1 MDKIKVLMVC
11 HGNICRSP
19 IAEFVMKSLV
29 RHHHLS
35 DSFFIASAATAAAS
49 TATAG
54 DFDCRWLSHP
64 TPDDTSH
71 VWFSR
76 TIVTSEKDMPRAAY
90 IRVATTGR
98 FVLYVNGRNVSTA
111 LFTPD
116 RQKGDTAVA
125 AIAYDVQRFLRTDTN
140 TIALLYC
147 PSMRTHRQVSVCFY
161 GIAADSS
168 HFAVSG
174 TDRPCFALN
183 GNAGWL
189 CRHADTWQT
198 HDGGEA
204 MNRNLYPY
212 RWTDA
217 NQPLAM
223 WQAVEETATSQPLTT
238 TTPHH
243 LNTPTPQ
250 PLNTTPPQPLN
261 TTTPQH
267 ISTSHHLT
275 TTPPQPLNTT
285 TPLSAEDICG
295 YSPLRINPLVD
306 NAARI
311 SRIYTPL
318 LTEQSGDTLTVHL
331 VPNRRHLIRVT
342 LRGCRRGERIRIGNL
357 QYVCT
362 GEMDEQAFTRFSP
375 TDQNTVT
382 ISGDRHFCCEQVQEV
397 ESICL

>member
-1 MDKIKVLMVC
+1 MFRLLHIL
-11 HGNICRSP
+11 I
-19 IAEFVMKSLV
+19 L
-29 RHHHLS
+29 
-35 DSFFIASAATAAAS
+35 FIASVATAAAS
-49 TATAG
+49 TATTG

-147 PSMRTHRQVSVCFY
+147 PSMLTRRQVSVCFY

-223 WQAVEETATSQPLTT
+223 WQAVEETSTSQPLNTTTQHHLNT

-243 LNTPTPQ
+243 
-250 PLNTTPPQPLN
+250 LN

-267 ISTSHHLT
+267 ISTSQH
-275 TTPPQPLNTT
+275 LNTINT
-285 TPLSAEDICG
+285 LSSEDICG
-295 YSPLRINPLVD
+295 YNPLRINPLVD

-311 SRIYTPL
+311 SHIYTPL
-318 LTEQSGDTLTVHL
+318 LTEQSEDTLTVHL

-382 ISGDRHFCCEQVQEV
+382 ICGDRHFCCEQVQEV

>member
-1 MDKIKVLMVC
+1 MLRLI
-11 HGNICRSP
+11 NIL
-19 IAEFVMKSLV
+19 IL
-29 RHHHLS
+29 
-35 DSFFIASAATAAAS
+35 FIASAATAAAS
-49 TATAG
+49 TATTG

-147 PSMRTHRQVSVCFY
+147 PSMRTRRQVSVSFY

-223 WQAVEETATSQPLTT
+223 WQAVEETATSQPL
-238 TTPHH
+238 
-243 LNTPTPQ
+243 
-250 PLNTTPPQPLN
+250 NTTPSHHPT

-267 ISTSHHLT
+267 ISTSQH
-275 TTPPQPLNTT
+275 LNTT
-285 TPLSAEDICG
+285 TPHISTSQHLNISTPLSSEDICG

-342 LRGCRRGERIRIGNL
+342 LRGCRRGEHIRIGNL
-357 QYVCT
+357 QYICT

>member
-1 MDKIKVLMVC
+1 MLRIIKTL
-11 HGNICRSP
+11 I
-19 IAEFVMKSLV
+19 L
-29 RHHHLS
+29 
-35 DSFFIASAATAAAS
+35 FIVAVAAS
-49 TATAG
+49 TAAVATSAAQTASVG
-54 DFDCRWLSHP
+54 DFACRWMSHP

-76 TIVTSEKDMPRAAY
+76 TIVTDAKDMPRAAY

-116 RQKGDTAVA
+116 RQKGDTAVS

-147 PSMRTHRQVSVCFY
+147 PSMRTRRQVSVCFY

-204 MNRNLYPY
+204 MNRNLYPH
-212 RWTDA
+212 RWTDP
-217 NQPLAM
+217 NQPLAL
-223 WQAVEETATSQPLTT
+223 WKAVEESSTSQ
-238 TTPHH
+238 H
-243 LNTPTPQ
+243 LNTSTQHLTITPHN
-250 PLNTTPPQPLN
+250 NTTPPQHH
-261 TTTPQH
+261 TTSPQH
-267 ISTSHHLT
+267 ISTPQHLT
-275 TTPPQPLNTT
+275 ISTHI
-285 TPLSAEDICG
+285 SSEDICG
-295 YSPLRINPLVD
+295 YSPLRPNPLVD

-318 LTEQSGDTLTVHL
+318 LTEQSGDTLLVHL

>member
-1 MDKIKVLMVC
+1 MFRLLHIL
-11 HGNICRSP
+11 I
-19 IAEFVMKSLV
+19 L
-29 RHHHLS
+29 
-35 DSFFIASAATAAAS
+35 FIASAATAAAS
-49 TATAG
+49 TATTG

-116 RQKGDTAVA
+116 RQNGDTAVA
-125 AIAYDVQRFLRTDTN
+125 TIAYDVQHFLRTDTN

-147 PSMRTHRQVSVCFY
+147 PSMRTRRQLSVCFY

-174 TDRPCFALN
+174 IDRPSFALN

-223 WQAVEETATSQPLTT
+223 WQAVDETSTSQPLNT

-250 PLNTTPPQPLN
+250 
-261 TTTPQH
+261 H
-267 ISTSHHLT
+267 ISTSQH
-275 TTPPQPLNTT
+275 LNTINT
-285 TPLSAEDICG
+285 LSSEDICG
-295 YSPLRINPLVD
+295 YNPLRINPLVD

-311 SRIYTPL
+311 SHIYTPL

>member
-1 MDKIKVLMVC
+1 MLRLI
-11 HGNICRSP
+11 NIL
-19 IAEFVMKSLV
+19 IL
-29 RHHHLS
+29 
-35 DSFFIASAATAAAS
+35 FIASAATAAAS

-147 PSMRTHRQVSVCFY
+147 PSMRTRRQVSVSFY
-161 GIAADSS
+161 GIAADCS
-168 HFAVSG
+168 HFAASG

-217 NQPLAM
+217 NQPLAL
-223 WQAVEETATSQPLTT
+223 WQTVEETAT
-238 TTPHH
+238 H
-243 LNTPTPQ
+243 
-250 PLNTTPPQPLN
+250 LN

-267 ISTSHHLT
+267 ISTSQH
-275 TTPPQPLNTT
+275 LNTT
-285 TPLSAEDICG
+285 TPHISTPQHNNITTTPLSSEDICG
-295 YSPLRINPLVD
+295 YNPLRINPLVD

-331 VPNRRHLIRVT
+331 VPNQRHLIRVT

>member
-1 MDKIKVLMVC
+1 MLRLI
-11 HGNICRSP
+11 NIL
-19 IAEFVMKSLV
+19 IL
-29 RHHHLS
+29 
-35 DSFFIASAATAAAS
+35 FIASAATAAAS

-125 AIAYDVQRFLRTDTN
+125 TIAYDVQRFLRTDTN

-147 PSMRTHRQVSVCFY
+147 PSMRTRRQVSVCFY

-217 NQPLAM
+217 NQPLAL
-223 WQAVEETATSQPLTT
+223 WKTVEENSPSQPLTT

-243 LNTPTPQ
+243 LT
-250 PLNTTPPQPLN
+250 

-267 ISTSHHLT
+267 ISTSQH
-275 TTPPQPLNTT
+275 LNTINT
-285 TPLSAEDICG
+285 LSSEDICG
-295 YSPLRINPLVD
+295 YNPLRINPLVD

>member
-1 MDKIKVLMVC
+1 MLRLLHIL
-11 HGNICRSP
+11 I
-19 IAEFVMKSLV
+19 L
-29 RHHHLS
+29 
-35 DSFFIASAATAAAS
+35 FIASAATAAAS
-49 TATAG
+49 TATTG

-76 TIVTSEKDMPRAAY
+76 TIVTSAKDMPRAAY

-147 PSMRTHRQVSVCFY
+147 PSMRTRRQVSVCFY

-223 WQAVEETATSQPLTT
+223 WQAVEETATPQHQNTSTQHHNTT
-238 TTPHH
+238 PQRHNITTPHNTTAS
-243 LNTPTPQ
+243 LNTSTQQHNNITPTP
-250 PLNTTPPQPLN
+250 
-261 TTTPQH
+261 
-267 ISTSHHLT
+267 
-275 TTPPQPLNTT
+275 
-285 TPLSAEDICG
+285 LSSEDICG

-331 VPNRRHLIRVT
+331 VPDKRHLIRVT

-375 TDQNTVT
+375 TNQNTVT
-382 ISGDRHFCCEQVQEV
+382 ISGDRHFSCEQVQEV

>member
-1 MDKIKVLMVC
+1 MQAFTFEQQVAEVSGLC
-11 HGNICRSP
+11 HTQQDTYMLRLLHIL
-19 IAEFVMKSLV
+19 IL
-29 RHHHLS
+29 
-35 DSFFIASAATAAAS
+35 FIVSAATAAAS

-64 TPDDTSH
+64 MPDDTSH

-147 PSMRTHRQVSVCFY
+147 PSMRTRRQVSVCFY

-204 MNRNLYPY
+204 MNRNLYPH
-212 RWTDA
+212 RWTDP
-217 NQPLAM
+217 NQPIAM
-223 WQAVEETATSQPLTT
+223 WLAVEEYSTPHNNTTTSQ
-238 TTPHH
+238 HH
-243 LNTPTPQ
+243 
-250 PLNTTPPQPLN
+250 NTTPQHISPSQHLN

-267 ISTSHHLT
+267 HNTSPQHISTPQHLT
-275 TTPPQPLNTT
+275 ISTHI
-285 TPLSAEDICG
+285 SSEDICG

>member
-1 MDKIKVLMVC
+1 MLRLI
-11 HGNICRSP
+11 NIL
-19 IAEFVMKSLV
+19 IL
-29 RHHHLS
+29 
-35 DSFFIASAATAAAS
+35 FIASAATAAAS

-147 PSMRTHRQVSVCFY
+147 PSMRTRRQVSVCFY

-217 NQPLAM
+217 NQPLAL

-238 TTPHH
+238 TPPQH

-250 PLNTTPPQPLN
+250 
-261 TTTPQH
+261 H
-267 ISTSHHLT
+267 ISTSQH
-275 TTPPQPLNTT
+275 LNTINT
-285 TPLSAEDICG
+285 LSSEDICG
-295 YSPLRINPLVD
+295 YNPLRINPLVD

-342 LRGCRRGERIRIGNL
+342 LRGCRLGERIRIGNL

-382 ISGDRHFCCEQVQEV
+382 ICGDRHFCCEQVQEV

>member
-1 MDKIKVLMVC
+1 MLRLI
-11 HGNICRSP
+11 NIL
-19 IAEFVMKSLV
+19 IL
-29 RHHHLS
+29 
-35 DSFFIASAATAAAS
+35 FIASAATAAAS

-217 NQPLAM
+217 NQPLAL
-223 WQAVEETATSQPLTT
+223 WQAVKETATPQHHNISTQHHNTT
-238 TTPHH
+238 PQRHNITTPHNTTAS
-243 LNTPTPQ
+243 LNTSTQ
-250 PLNTTPPQPLN
+250 
-261 TTTPQH
+261 QH
-267 ISTSHHLT
+267 NNI
-275 TTPPQPLNTT
+275 TT
-285 TPLSAEDICG
+285 TPLSSEDICG

>member
-1 MDKIKVLMVC
+1 MLRLI
-11 HGNICRSP
+11 NIL
-19 IAEFVMKSLV
+19 IL
-29 RHHHLS
+29 
-35 DSFFIASAATAAAS
+35 FIASAATAAAS

-174 TDRPCFALN
+174 TDRPSFALN

-217 NQPLAM
+217 NQPLTL
-223 WQAVEETATSQPLTT
+223 WQAVEETATPQHHNTSTPQHNTT
-238 TTPHH
+238 PERHNITTPHNTTAS
-243 LNTPTPQ
+243 LNTS
-250 PLNTTPPQPLN
+250 
-261 TTTPQH
+261 TPQH
-267 ISTSHHLT
+267 NNI
-275 TTPPQPLNTT
+275 TT
-285 TPLSAEDICG
+285 TPLSSEDICG

-357 QYVCT
+357 HYVCT

>member
-1 MDKIKVLMVC
+1 MLRLI
-11 HGNICRSP
+11 NIL
-19 IAEFVMKSLV
+19 IL
-29 RHHHLS
+29 
-35 DSFFIASAATAAAS
+35 FIASAATAAAS
-49 TATAG
+49 TATTG
-54 DFDCRWLSHP
+54 DFDCRWMSHP

-147 PSMRTHRQVSVCFY
+147 PSMRTRRQVSVCFY

-217 NQPLAM
+217 NQPLAL
-223 WQAVEETATSQPLTT
+223 WQAVKETSTSQPLNT

-250 PLNTTPPQPLN
+250 PLTTTPPQPLN

-267 ISTSHHLT
+267 ISTSQHLN

-285 TPLSAEDICG
+285 TPLSSEDICG
-295 YSPLRINPLVD
+295 YNPLRINPLVD

>member
-1 MDKIKVLMVC
+1 MLRLI
-11 HGNICRSP
+11 NIL
-19 IAEFVMKSLV
+19 IL
-29 RHHHLS
+29 
-35 DSFFIASAATAAAS
+35 FIASAATAAAS

-217 NQPLAM
+217 NQPLTL
-223 WQAVEETATSQPLTT
+223 WQAVKETAPSQPLTT

-267 ISTSHHLT
+267 ISTSQHLTTTTPHHLT
-275 TTPPQPLNTT
+275 TIN
-285 TPLSAEDICG
+285 PLSSEDICG
-295 YSPLRINPLVD
+295 YNPLRINPLVD

-382 ISGDRHFCCEQVQEV
+382 ICGDRHFCCEQVQEV

>member
-1 MDKIKVLMVC
+1 MLRLI
-11 HGNICRSP
+11 NIL
-19 IAEFVMKSLV
+19 IL
-29 RHHHLS
+29 
-35 DSFFIASAATAAAS
+35 FIASAATAAAS

-54 DFDCRWLSHP
+54 DFDCRWMSHP

-174 TDRPCFALN
+174 TDRPSFALN

-217 NQPLAM
+217 NQPLAL
-223 WQAVEETATSQPLTT
+223 WQAVEETSTSQPLNTTPPQPLTT

-243 LNTPTPQ
+243 L
-250 PLNTTPPQPLN
+250 TTIN
-261 TTTPQH
+261 
-267 ISTSHHLT
+267 
-275 TTPPQPLNTT
+275 
-285 TPLSAEDICG
+285 PLSSEDICG
-295 YSPLRINPLVD
+295 YNPLRINPLVD

-318 LTEQSGDTLTVHL
+318 LTEQSGDTLLVHL

-342 LRGCRRGERIRIGNL
+342 LRGCRRGEHIRIGNL

>member
-1 MDKIKVLMVC
+1 MLRLLHIL
-11 HGNICRSP
+11 I
-19 IAEFVMKSLV
+19 L
-29 RHHHLS
+29 
-35 DSFFIASAATAAAS
+35 FIASAATAAAS
-49 TATAG
+49 TATTG

-147 PSMRTHRQVSVCFY
+147 PSMRTRRQVSVCFY

-212 RWTDA
+212 RHPA
-217 NQPLAM
+217 RLSPQRAHPHRQPAVRLHGRDGRASLHALLAHRPEHRNH
-223 WQAVEETATSQPLTT
+223 QRRP
-238 TTPHH
+238 
-243 LNTPTPQ
+243 
-250 PLNTTPPQPLN
+250 
-261 TTTPQH
+261 
-267 ISTSHHLT
+267 
-275 TTPPQPLNTT
+275 
-285 TPLSAEDICG
+285 
-295 YSPLRINPLVD
+295 
-306 NAARI
+306 
-311 SRIYTPL
+311 PL
-318 LTEQSGDTLTVHL
+318 LLRTSAGSGEHL
-331 VPNRRHLIRVT
+331 PVDRRT
-342 LRGCRRGERIRIGNL
+342 
-357 QYVCT
+357 
-362 GEMDEQAFTRFSP
+362 FTRSSP
-375 TDQNTVT
+375 PDV
-382 ISGDRHFCCEQVQEV
+382 FF
-397 ESICL
+397 

>member
-1 MDKIKVLMVC
+1 MLRLI
-11 HGNICRSP
+11 NIL
-19 IAEFVMKSLV
+19 IL
-29 RHHHLS
+29 
-35 DSFFIASAATAAAS
+35 FIASAATAAAS

-54 DFDCRWLSHP
+54 DFDCRWMSHP

-217 NQPLAM
+217 NQPLAL
-223 WQAVEETATSQPLTT
+223 WQAVKETSPSQPLTT

-243 LNTPTPQ
+243 LNT
-250 PLNTTPPQPLN
+250 
-261 TTTPQH
+261 
-267 ISTSHHLT
+267 
-275 TTPPQPLNTT
+275 T
-285 TPLSAEDICG
+285 TPLSSEDICG
-295 YSPLRINPLVD
+295 YNPLRINPLVD

-382 ISGDRHFCCEQVQEV
+382 ICGDRHFCCEQVQEV

>member
-1 MDKIKVLMVC
+1 MLRLI
-11 HGNICRSP
+11 NIL
-19 IAEFVMKSLV
+19 IL
-29 RHHHLS
+29 
-35 DSFFIASAATAAAS
+35 FIASAATAAAS

-174 TDRPCFALN
+174 TDRPSFALN

-223 WQAVEETATSQPLTT
+223 WQAVKETSTPQHHNISTQHHNTT
-238 TTPHH
+238 PQRHNITTPHNTTAS
-243 LNTPTPQ
+243 LNTSTQ
-250 PLNTTPPQPLN
+250 
-261 TTTPQH
+261 QH
-267 ISTSHHLT
+267 NNI
-275 TTPPQPLNTT
+275 TT
-285 TPLSAEDICG
+285 TPLSSEDICG

-357 QYVCT
+357 HYVCT

-375 TDQNTVT
+375 TDQNIVT

>member
-1 MDKIKVLMVC
+1 MLRLI
-11 HGNICRSP
+11 NIL
-19 IAEFVMKSLV
+19 IL
-29 RHHHLS
+29 
-35 DSFFIASAATAAAS
+35 FIASAATTAAS

-54 DFDCRWLSHP
+54 DFDCRWMSHP

-125 AIAYDVQRFLRTDTN
+125 SIAYDVQRFLRTDTN

-147 PSMRTHRQVSVCFY
+147 PSMRTRRQVSVCFY

-217 NQPLAM
+217 NQPLAL
-223 WQAVEETATSQPLTT
+223 WQTVEETAT
-238 TTPHH
+238 H
-243 LNTPTPQ
+243 
-250 PLNTTPPQPLN
+250 LN

-267 ISTSHHLT
+267 ISTSQH
-275 TTPPQPLNTT
+275 LNTT
-285 TPLSAEDICG
+285 TPHISTPQHNNITTTPLSSEDICG
-295 YSPLRINPLVD
+295 YNPLRINPLVD

-311 SRIYTPL
+311 SRIYKPL

>member
-1 MDKIKVLMVC
+1 MNLQGVSGTSLSFEQQVAEVSGLC
-11 HGNICRSP
+11 HTQQDTYMLRLINIL
-19 IAEFVMKSLV
+19 IL
-29 RHHHLS
+29 
-35 DSFFIASAATAAAS
+35 FIASAATAAAS

-125 AIAYDVQRFLRTDTN
+125 TIAYDVQRFLRTDTN

-147 PSMRTHRQVSVCFY
+147 PSMRTRRQVSVCFY

-217 NQPLAM
+217 NQPLAL
-223 WQAVEETATSQPLTT
+223 WQAVEETATSQPLNT
-238 TTPHH
+238 TTPQH
-243 LNTPTPQ
+243 N
-250 PLNTTPPQPLN
+250 N

-267 ISTSHHLT
+267 ISTSQH
-275 TTPPQPLNTT
+275 LNTT
-285 TPLSAEDICG
+285 TPLSSEDICG
-295 YSPLRINPLVD
+295 YNPLRINPLVD

-397 ESICL
+397 ESISL

>member
-1 MDKIKVLMVC
+1 MV
-11 HGNICRSP
+11 ISSP
-19 IAEFVMKSLV
+19 SVMVSSSL
-29 RHHHLS
+29 LWMKWFS
-35 DSFFIASAATAAAS
+35 SFFH
-49 TATAG
+49 
-54 DFDCRWLSHP
+54 WLN
-64 TPDDTSH
+64 SH
-71 VWFSR
+71 VSG
-76 TIVTSEKDMPRAAY
+76 VN
-90 IRVATTGR
+90 RVMSKFR
-98 FVLYVNGRNVSTA
+98 
-111 LFTPD
+111 
-116 RQKGDTAVA
+116 KGDTAVA

-147 PSMRTHRQVSVCFY
+147 PSMRTRRQVSVCFY

-217 NQPLAM
+217 NQPLAL
-223 WQAVEETATSQPLTT
+223 WQAVEEIATSQHLTT
-238 TTPHH
+238 TP
-243 LNTPTPQ
+243 
-250 PLNTTPPQPLN
+250 
-261 TTTPQH
+261 
-267 ISTSHHLT
+267 SHHLT
-275 TTPPQPLNTT
+275 TTPHQHISTSQHLNTINT
-285 TPLSAEDICG
+285 LSSEDICG
-295 YSPLRINPLVD
+295 YNPLRTNPLVD

-362 GEMDEQAFTRFSP
+362 SEMDEQAFTRFSP

-397 ESICL
+397 ESVCL

>member
-1 MDKIKVLMVC
+1 MLRLI
-11 HGNICRSP
+11 NIL
-19 IAEFVMKSLV
+19 IL
-29 RHHHLS
+29 
-35 DSFFIASAATAAAS
+35 FIASAATAAAS

-54 DFDCRWLSHP
+54 DFDCRWMSHP

-147 PSMRTHRQVSVCFY
+147 PSMRTRRQVSVCFY

-223 WQAVEETATSQPLTT
+223 WQAVKETSTSQHLTT

-243 LNTPTPQ
+243 LNTSTPQ
-250 PLNTTPPQPLN
+250 HLNTTPPQPLN

-267 ISTSHHLT
+267 ISTSQHLT

-285 TPLSAEDICG
+285 TPLSSEDICG
-295 YSPLRINPLVD
+295 YNPLRINPLVD

-357 QYVCT
+357 HYVCT

-382 ISGDRHFCCEQVQEV
+382 ICGDRHFCCEQVQEV

>member
-1 MDKIKVLMVC
+1 MQAFLFDIKMLRLI
-11 HGNICRSP
+11 NIL
-19 IAEFVMKSLV
+19 IL
-29 RHHHLS
+29 
-35 DSFFIASAATAAAS
+35 FIAAVAAS
-49 TATAG
+49 TASTAPGAAQTATVG
-54 DFDCRWLSHP
+54 DFDCRWMSHP
-64 TPDDTSH
+64 APDDTSH

-76 TIVTSEKDMPRAAY
+76 TIVTDAKEMPRAAY

-116 RQKGDTAVA
+116 RQKGDTAVS

-147 PSMRTHRQVSVCFY
+147 PSMRTRRQMSVCFY

-217 NQPLAM
+217 NQPLAL
-223 WQAVEETATSQPLTT
+223 WQAVEETSTSQ
-238 TTPHH
+238 H
-243 LNTPTPQ
+243 LNTTTSHHPT
-250 PLNTTPPQPLN
+250 

-267 ISTSHHLT
+267 ISTSQH
-275 TTPPQPLNTT
+275 LNTT
-285 TPLSAEDICG
+285 TPHHLNTIYTLSSEDICG
-295 YSPLRINPLVD
+295 YNPLRINPLVD

>member
-1 MDKIKVLMVC
+1 MLRLI
-11 HGNICRSP
+11 NIL
-19 IAEFVMKSLV
+19 IL
-29 RHHHLS
+29 
-35 DSFFIASAATAAAS
+35 FIASAATAAAS
-49 TATAG
+49 TATTG
-54 DFDCRWLSHP
+54 DFDCRWMSHP

-147 PSMRTHRQVSVCFY
+147 PSMRTRHQVSVSFY

-223 WQAVEETATSQPLTT
+223 WQAVEETSPSQHLTT
-238 TTPHH
+238 TPSQH
-243 LNTPTPQ
+243 
-250 PLNTTPPQPLN
+250 LNTTPPHHLT

-267 ISTSHHLT
+267 ISTPHH
-275 TTPPQPLNTT
+275 LNTT
-285 TPLSAEDICG
+285 TPLSSEDICG
-295 YSPLRINPLVD
+295 YNPLRTNPLVD

-357 QYVCT
+357 EYVCT

>member
-1 MDKIKVLMVC
+1 MLRLLHIL
-11 HGNICRSP
+11 I
-19 IAEFVMKSLV
+19 L
-29 RHHHLS
+29 
-35 DSFFIASAATAAAS
+35 FIASAATAAAS
-49 TATAG
+49 TATG

-147 PSMRTHRQVSVCFY
+147 PSMRTRRQVSVSFY

-223 WQAVEETATSQPLTT
+223 WQAVEETTPSQHLT
-238 TTPHH
+238 
-243 LNTPTPQ
+243 
-250 PLNTTPPQPLN
+250 TTPPQHLN

-267 ISTSHHLT
+267 ISTSQHLNT
-275 TTPPQPLNTT
+275 TTPHHLNTT
-285 TPLSAEDICG
+285 TPLSSEDICG

-342 LRGCRRGERIRIGNL
+342 LRGCRRGEHIRIGNL

>member
-1 MDKIKVLMVC
+1 MLRLI
-11 HGNICRSP
+11 NIL
-19 IAEFVMKSLV
+19 IL
-29 RHHHLS
+29 
-35 DSFFIASAATAAAS
+35 FIASAATAAAS
-49 TATAG
+49 TATTG

-147 PSMRTHRQVSVCFY
+147 PSMRTRRQLSVCFY

-174 TDRPCFALN
+174 TDRPSFALN

-223 WQAVEETATSQPLTT
+223 WQAVEETS
-238 TTPHH
+238 TPHH
-243 LNTPTPQ
+243 LNTI
-250 PLNTTPPQPLN
+250 NT
-261 TTTPQH
+261 
-267 ISTSHHLT
+267 
-275 TTPPQPLNTT
+275 
-285 TPLSAEDICG
+285 LSSEDICG
-295 YSPLRINPLVD
+295 YNPLRINPLVD

-342 LRGCRRGERIRIGNL
+342 LRGCRRGEHIRIGNL

>member
-1 MDKIKVLMVC
+1 MLRLI
-11 HGNICRSP
+11 NIL
-19 IAEFVMKSLV
+19 IL
-29 RHHHLS
+29 
-35 DSFFIASAATAAAS
+35 FIVSVATAAAS

-217 NQPLAM
+217 NQPLAL
-223 WQAVEETATSQPLTT
+223 WQAVEETSPSQPLTT

-267 ISTSHHLT
+267 ISTSQHLT
-275 TTPPQPLNTT
+275 TTTPHHLNTT
-285 TPLSAEDICG
+285 TPLSSEDICG
-295 YSPLRINPLVD
+295 YNPLRINPLVD

-342 LRGCRRGERIRIGNL
+342 LRGCRRGERIRIDNL
-357 QYVCT
+357 HYVCT

-382 ISGDRHFCCEQVQEV
+382 ICGDRHFCCEQVQEV

>member
-1 MDKIKVLMVC
+1 MLRLI
-11 HGNICRSP
+11 NIL
-19 IAEFVMKSLV
+19 IL
-29 RHHHLS
+29 
-35 DSFFIASAATAAAS
+35 FIASAATAAAS

-54 DFDCRWLSHP
+54 DFDCRWMSHP

-223 WQAVEETATSQPLTT
+223 WQAVEETSPSQPLTT

-267 ISTSHHLT
+267 ISTSQHLTTTTPHHLT
-275 TTPPQPLNTT
+275 TINT
-285 TPLSAEDICG
+285 LSSEDICG
-295 YSPLRINPLVD
+295 YNPLRINPLVD

>member
-1 MDKIKVLMVC
+1 MLRLI
-11 HGNICRSP
+11 NIL
-19 IAEFVMKSLV
+19 IL
-29 RHHHLS
+29 
-35 DSFFIASAATAAAS
+35 FIASVAAS
-49 TATAG
+49 TAAVAPSAAQTASVG
-54 DFDCRWLSHP
+54 DFDCRWMSHP

-116 RQKGDTAVA
+116 RQKGDTAVS

-147 PSMRTHRQVSVCFY
+147 PSMRTRRQVSVSFY
-161 GIAADSS
+161 GFAADSS

-217 NQPLAM
+217 NQPLAL
-223 WQAVEETATSQPLTT
+223 WKAVEERS
-238 TTPHH
+238 
-243 LNTPTPQ
+243 
-250 PLNTTPPQPLN
+250 
-261 TTTPQH
+261 TPQH
-267 ISTSHHLT
+267 NNISPQHLT
-275 TTPPQPLNTT
+275 TTPHNHTTYLNTSTPQHNNT
-285 TPLSAEDICG
+285 TPTPQHILTSQHNNISTPISSEDICG
-295 YSPLRINPLVD
+295 YNPLRINPLVD

>member
-1 MDKIKVLMVC
+1 MLRLI
-11 HGNICRSP
+11 NIL
-19 IAEFVMKSLV
+19 IL
-29 RHHHLS
+29 
-35 DSFFIASAATAAAS
+35 FIASAATAAAS

-54 DFDCRWLSHP
+54 DFDCRWMSHP

-174 TDRPCFALN
+174 TDRPSFALN

-217 NQPLAM
+217 NQPLAL
-223 WQAVEETATSQPLTT
+223 WQAVEETATPQHHNISTQHHNTT
-238 TTPHH
+238 PQRHNITTPHNTTAS
-243 LNTPTPQ
+243 LNTSTQ
-250 PLNTTPPQPLN
+250 
-261 TTTPQH
+261 QH
-267 ISTSHHLT
+267 NNI
-275 TTPPQPLNTT
+275 TT
-285 TPLSAEDICG
+285 TPLSSEDICG

-375 TDQNTVT
+375 TDQTTVT